1 MTQIFPSEAAVLPGP
16 GTAPAPAPKSPA
28 PPRFRWMPRRLR
40 GTNLELIIGAAV
52 LGAIV
57 LIAVFAPLLTPYD
70 PTAQDLANALSGPA
84 AAHPLGTDNL
94 GRDTWSRLI
103 YGARSDLGIG
113 VLAVLFPFVLGT
125 IVGALCGYFGGWFD
139 TLIMRIADVV
149 SAFPFFVLVITL
161 VFIFGNGPMSIFL
174 AISLVSWVAYA
185 RIVRAETL
193 VLRDRDF
200 IQSCVTGGLSPAR
213 IVVRHVLPNTATQAI
228 VFAMSDTVG
237 NIGVIVTLSY
247 FGLGIIPPIPDWGQ
261 MISDGQQ
268 FLASGSYALVLI
280 PGAAIVLTSL
290 GLTFLGDGLANSL
303 RAKR

>member
-1 MTQIFPSEAAVLPGP
+1 MTQTLLPP
-16 GTAPAPAPKSPA
+16 TAPATGLGGSK
-28 PPRFRWMPRRLR
+28 PPWRSRIRPWGR
-40 GTNLELIIGAAV
+40 GSNIELLIGGVVFGAMV
-52 LGAIV
+52 LA
-57 LIAVFAPLLTPYD
+57 AVFAPILTPYD
-70 PTAQDLANALSGPA
+70 PTAQDLANALSGPT

-94 GRDTWSRLI
+94 GRDTWSRLLF
-103 YGARSDLGIG
+103 GARSDLGIA

-161 VFIFGNGPMSIFL
+161 VFVFGNGPMSIFL
-174 AISLVSWVAYA
+174 AISIVSWVSYA

-193 VLRDRDF
+193 VVRDRDF
-200 IQSCVTGGLSPAR
+200 IQSCETGGLGKAR
-213 IVVRHVLPNTATQAI
+213 IVVRHVLPNTMTQAV
-228 VFAMSDTVG
+228 VFAMSDVVS

-247 FGLGIIPPIPDWGQ
+247 FGLGIVPPTPDWGQ

-268 FLASGSYALVLI
+268 FLASGNYTLVLI
-280 PGAAIVLTSL
+280 PGAAVILASL
-290 GLTFLGDGLANSL
+290 SLTFLGDGIANAL